1 MTMITS
7 RVFLFPEICLTE
19 LSLLINIP
27 IMKTLLLLT
36 DFSATANHAVAFGY
50 DFAKMLEAEV
60 ILCNV
65 VNVPAEIPQYESI
78 LLPIEQYSRIEEESI
93 EGLKRL
99 KKQLEHQDHSKGFH
113 PPVSYLC
120 QTGVLTEEIDDVI
133 SKRQIDLIIM
143 GTHASSGLR
152 HLLLGN
158 HTRYMVDAGSVP
170 LLLVSPEEN
179 VGKIKWIAFAT
190 DLNIAEIP
198 ALNRLA
204 EFAAR
209 LQAEIILMNVRN
221 ESPCLEKDL
230 KKEQFHTALVK
241 ECHYPKI
248 SFQSVVDHSI
258 VKGLEK
264 LCRKNGKNGLLS
276 IVHRDRNFINEI
288 LTGSQTQKLAKKL
301 VLPLMVLP
309 SKIK

>member
-1 MTMITS
+1 
-7 RVFLFPEICLTE
+7 
-19 LSLLINIP
+19 
-27 IMKTLLLLT
+27 MKTLLLLT

-50 DFAKMLEAEV
+50 EFAKLLGGEV

-65 VNVPAEIPQYESI
+65 VNVPAEIPQYETI
-78 LLPIEQYSRIEEESI
+78 LLPVEHYDQIEEQSVTE
-93 EGLKRL
+93 LKRL

-120 QTGVLTEEIDDVI
+120 ETGVLTEQIDNVI
-133 SKRQIDLIIM
+133 SKRHIDLIIM
-143 GTHASSGLR
+143 GTHASSGLK

-158 HTRYMVDAGSVP
+158 HTRYMVDASSVP
-170 LLLVSPEEN
+170 LLLVSPEEK
-179 VGKIKWIAFAT
+179 VAQIKWIAFAT
-190 DLNIAEIP
+190 DLNIEEIP

-209 LQAEIILMNVRN
+209 LEAEIILMNVRN
-221 ESPCLEKDL
+221 ESPCQEKDL
-230 KKEQFHTALVK
+230 KQVRFRSALLK

-248 SFQSVVDHSI
+248 SCQSVVDKSI

-264 LCRKNGKNGLLS
+264 LCKKNGKNGLLS
-276 IVHRDRNFINEI
+276 IVHKDRNFINEI

-301 VLPLMVLP
+301 VLPLLVLP